1 MSYCVVVNN
10 IVEVNVGEDVIVN
23 REGIGVIINCTQL
36 INNIGVQNPTV
47 NWYKD
52 GVTITDG
59 SAVNVIISNNNRL
72 CIITNTILYN
82 SRRAGTDGNYTCK
95 VCDGTTNCISKNS
108 THAVC
113 GKKDYFNNY
122 MYA

>member
-1 MSYCVVVNN
+1 MVNN
-10 IVEVNVGEDVIVN
+10 KVEVNVGEDVIVN

-59 SAVNVIISNNNRL
+59 SAVNAVLANNNRL
-72 CIITNTILYN
+72 CIITKTLLHGYDQV
-82 SRRAGTDGNYTCK
+82 GTSGNYTCK
-95 VCDGTTNCISKNS
+95 VCDGTTNCISRNS

>member
-1 MSYCVVVNN
+1 MSFCVVVNN
-10 IVEVNVGEDVIVN
+10 RVRVNVGQDVIVN
-23 REGIGVIINCTQL
+23 REGIRVTIDCTQL
-36 INNIGVQNPTV
+36 INNIGVHKPTV

-72 CIITNTILYN
+72 CIITNTLLYN
-82 SRRAGTDGNYTCK
+82 FRQVGTSGNYTCK

-108 THAVC
+108 THVVC

-122 MYA
+122 MFA